1 MSYQELKEK
10 VFQRRF
16 LLRIKAVKR
25 AWRKAKNPEWREF
38 WKRTNNALIMNE
50 RERVEKSRKR
60 TRKDYDSV

>member
-1 MSYQELKEK
+1 MSYSELKEK

-25 AWRKAKNPEWREF
+25 AWRKAQNPEWREF